1 MISKASVQPPRGVRI
16 LVLSRSQVTAS
27 SLSLSLCF
35 FLYSSIS
42 CNFRRA
48 VFTFSSDS
56 HYHVISAAIPASVAY
71 QVEVSKEN
79 QSKVYWFRA
88 HFGFGGVCL

>member
-1 MISKASVQPPRGVRI
+1 MTSKASVQPPRGVRI

-27 SLSLSLCF
+27 SLFLSLCF
-35 FLYSSIS
+35 SLYSFIS
-42 CNFRRA
+42 CNFRRV

-71 QVEVSKEN
+71 QVEVSSWDP
-79 QSKVYWFRA
+79 QPMLLCIV
-88 HFGFGGVCL
+88 

>member
-35 FLYSSIS
+35 FLCSSYS

-48 VFTFSSDS
+48 VFTFSDS

-88 HFGFGGVCL
+88 HFGFGSVCL